1 MLSCG
6 LAVESRKQNC
16 HLPCTPMQA
25 DDESLH
31 LKCHLDRL
39 WKIKD
44 LVKTTTQKIWVSKR
58 TSKHGSPT
66 ALLPFRACCK
76 RLRSFREEAH
86 VETPEHDIIIMF
98 CETRRMVCETR
109 KLGIKANHVR
119 PNSR

>member
-1 MLSCG
+1 MENQRSRQDNDTENMG
-6 LAVESRKQNC
+6 LKKNKQTWFADGAVAIQS
-16 HLPCTPMQA
+16 M
-25 DDESLH
+25 
-31 LKCHLDRL
+31 
-39 WKIKD
+39 
-44 LVKTTTQKIWVSKR
+44 
-58 TSKHGSPT
+58 
-66 ALLPFRACCK
+66 